1 MSFLLKKQACHI
13 SFNHLNQLTKKIINF
28 LAKKEEKLLQNL
40 KKISF
45 FLQKNLFFFFLIL
58 KIDWCGN
65 LVGWLNNAIC
75 IFFDGIWAIFYL
87 CFALNFDNQPK
98 STKGLLLLFLKME
111 KVFIITKAQNYKLF
125 LYKNISILQLC
136 PLYNARNERH
146 FKVFLKF
153 LK

>member
-1 MSFLLKKQACHI
+1 MVDQIMQFAY
-13 SFNHLNQLTKKIINF
+13 
-28 LAKKEEKLLQNL
+28 
-40 KKISF
+40 
-45 FLQKNLFFFFLIL
+45 LF
-58 KIDWCGN
+58 D
-65 LVGWLNNAIC
+65 V
-75 IFFDGIWAIFYL
+75 IWAIFYL

-146 FKVFLKF
+146 FKVFLCNKISYRESYYNIYVF
-153 LK
+153 TIYIIDKQCRIRYM

>member
-1 MSFLLKKQACHI
+1 MQFAYL
-13 SFNHLNQLTKKIINF
+13 
-28 LAKKEEKLLQNL
+28 
-40 KKISF
+40 
-45 FLQKNLFFFFLIL
+45 
-58 KIDWCGN
+58 
-65 LVGWLNNAIC
+65 
-75 IFFDGIWAIFYL
+75 FDGIWAIFYL

-146 FKVFLKF
+146 FKVFLCNKI
-153 LK
+153 LYCESYCIYLCIYNIHYRQTMQNKIYVVEPILS